1 MQIYQTLGYHVLAF
15 DYRGYGDS
23 SFAFPDEE
31 TMLQD
36 ALAAFDFASSRI
48 CPPLPPPEEE
58 GGGSGRAAK
67 IVVHGHS
74 LGTGVA
80 TRLGA
85 ALSSREEEGRR
96 RRPSAYVLEAP
107 FNRMADEV
115 RTFKVAQLAE
125 RVLDVGK
132 LLHDAK

>member
-1 MQIYQTLGYHVLAF
+1 MLGYHVLAF

-36 ALAAFDFASSRI
+36 ALAAFDFASSRL
-48 CPPLPPPEEE
+48 CPPPPEEE
-58 GGGSGRAAK
+58 EGGSGRAAK

>member
-1 MQIYQTLGYHVLAF
+1 MLGYHVLAF

-48 CPPLPPPEEE
+48 CPSEE
-58 GGGSGRAAK
+58 GGSGRAAK

-85 ALSSREEEGRR
+85 ALSSEEEEGRR

>member
-1 MQIYQTLGYHVLAF
+1 MLGYHVLAF

-48 CPPLPPPEEE
+48 CPPPEEE
-58 GGGSGRAAK
+58 DGSGRAAK
-67 IVVHGHS
+67 IIVHGHS

-85 ALSSREEEGRR
+85 ALSSEEGRR